1 MMRTIGI
8 AIALVMCVAT
18 PAFAQ
23 DYPTRPIRILV
34 PYAPGGIS
42 DIAARIV
49 GGKLTEAWGQQVII
63 ENRPGGNGFIAVTD
77 AARSAP
83 DGYSLV
89 MVTTGDVAINPA
101 LFKDVPYDVERDLAP
116 ISAVSDAPMVL
127 ATNGDSPYKS
137 VADVIAAA
145 KSQPGVLNVCT
156 PGYGSINQLV
166 LESIAL
172 NTGTK
177 FVHVPYKGGAPAAQ
191 ALVAGDIPLGVL
203 ASSTVAPYVPSGKIR
218 VLAITTGQRSPLN
231 PEWPTLA
238 QEGAGDISASN
249 WTALLAPKGTPQ
261 PIIDKLQAK
270 VVEILNMPDVK
281 TRFAAGGVSTIPS
294 TPAELEAKMKRELA
308 TYRLVIE
315 KANVHVD

>member
-1 MMRTIGI
+1 MSS
-8 AIALVMCVAT
+8 AIL
-18 PAFAQ
+18 
-23 DYPTRPIRILV
+23 R
-34 PYAPGGIS
+34 
-42 DIAARIV
+42 
-49 GGKLTEAWGQQVII
+49 
-63 ENRPGGNGFIAVTD
+63 
-77 AARSAP
+77 RSV
-83 DGYSLV
+83 L
-89 MVTTGDVAINPA
+89 
-101 LFKDVPYDVERDLAP
+101 
-116 ISAVSDAPMVL
+116 VSDAPMVL

-203 ASSTVAPYVPSGKIR
+203 ASSTVAPYVPSGKIC
-218 VLAITTGQRSPLN
+218 VLTTGQRSPLN
-231 PEWPTLA
+231 REWPTLA

-261 PIIDKLQAK
+261 PIIDKLQSK